1 MKTIPYFEKIIET
14 LKPLNPRPMKNHR
27 GDDITQFEEIE
38 TEMMVHTM
46 KCFEADKLDKI
57 INIKADI
64 MGGKIVVW
72 GTTAVPTDEY
82 AFPMFA
88 TEIVQAVNHLSL
100 RADLIPLADCGR
112 DMEYLEKY
120 MVPMEEI
127 WKKYKDIEGA
137 GMERY
142 LWQRVMLS
150 PFYTYGKFKYD
161 IENIEETALEAV
173 IEYLKLFIK
182 FWSEAE
188 KADLG
193 YMELLNGRK
202 RAMRKIMMENDPGEG
217 PLKKALG
224 EDKAQRILALLF

>member
-1 MKTIPYFEKIIET
+1 MKTIPYFERIIET
-14 LKPLNPRPMKNHR
+14 LKPLNSRPMKTYR
-27 GDDITQFEEIE
+27 GEDIAQFEKIE

-72 GTTAVPTDEY
+72 GTTIVPTDEY
-82 AFPMFA
+82 PLPMFA
-88 TEIVQAVNHLSL
+88 AEIVQAVNHLSL

-112 DMEYLEKY
+112 DMEYTEKY

-127 WKKYKDIEGA
+127 WKKYKDIKGA

-161 IENIEETALEAV
+161 IENIEGTALEA
-173 IEYLKLFIK
+173 IIDYLKLYIK
-182 FWSEAE
+182 LWSEAE
-188 KADLG
+188 KADPG
-193 YMELLNGRK
+193 YMILLNGRK
-202 RAMRKIMMENDPGEG
+202 REMLKIMMENDPGEG
-217 PLKKALG
+217 PLRKALG
-224 EDKAQRILALLF
+224 EEKAKKILALLF